1 MGTHRSDKLE
11 SLGLSFS
18 PDSCLN
24 EGEKIQKKRVQTHKK
39 EPDIIL
45 LKESFI

>member
-1 MGTHRSDKLE
+1 MDAHRSDKLE

-24 EGEKIQKKRVQTHKK
+24 GEEKIRKKKGSKAHGGSRY
-39 EPDIIL
+39 
-45 LKESFI
+45 FA